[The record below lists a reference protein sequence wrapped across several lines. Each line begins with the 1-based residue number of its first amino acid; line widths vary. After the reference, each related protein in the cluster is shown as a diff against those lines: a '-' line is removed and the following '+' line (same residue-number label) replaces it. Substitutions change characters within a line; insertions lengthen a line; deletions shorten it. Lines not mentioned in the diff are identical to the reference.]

1 MKIFK
6 NGYVSFC
13 HETLHIYIYIYIY
26 IYICING
33 LEYIANNILVN
44 FYVKLALVNFI
55 NG

>member
-1 MKIFK
+1 MDMSHFVTKPF
-6 NGYVSFC
+6 
-13 HETLHIYIYIYIY
+13 IYIYIY